1 MQARSTLHYLRMSPR
16 KVRLVA
22 DMVRGMQ
29 VEQALNTLRFVNR
42 AASKPVKKVIESA
55 LANAENN
62 EGLDVDSLWIGEIRV
77 DEGPTIKRFRPRARG
92 RACPIKKRTS
102 HISVVLEAL

>member
-1 MQARSTLHYLRMSPR
+1 MQARSTLQNLRMSAR

-22 DMVRGMQ
+22 DMVRGMH
-29 VEQALNTLRFVNR
+29 VEQAINTLSFVKQ
-42 AASKPVKKVIESA
+42 AAGVPVKKVIESA

-62 EGLDVDSLWIGEIRV
+62 EGLDVDTLFLGEIRV

-92 RACPIKKRTS
+92 RACPIRKRTS
-102 HISVVLEAL
+102 HISVVLEAR